1 LCKDES
7 VPFKQ
12 ECERCLFVF
21 TTSET
26 NFWPVGRRLGSRIRG
41 ERAPDGRLYIE
52 WDTALDYHGDF
63 YGRCETSISAIN
75 VSTVTVVAGLTS
87 YCNSK

>member
-1 LCKDES
+1 MCKDES

-63 YGRCETSISAIN
+63 YGRCEDEHF
-75 VSTVTVVAGLTS
+75 
-87 YCNSK
+87 CN